1 MSQHTLRTESLFKLS
16 WPVFLQNM
24 TNTVVFMVDFLF
36 FSYLSDEVAG
46 TIGQMLPIVWMGAF
60 VIPVFAG
67 TGVSVA
73 SQYMG
78 ANQHDKVVP
87 SYMMNLLFTLV
98 MGVIYGSAMWILAPN
113 IGRWM
118 GMNPHLNAI
127 STEFFSTMAA
137 YFFFMGVWVA
147 YNAILS
153 SRGMTHWLMYTS
165 FMVGVINLV
174 LDAVFVLVFGW
185 GVRGIVL
192 ASVIGAA
199 AAMFTAMWM
208 VHHKLGI
215 RFYLKGALKDM
226 LGVLKPMLRI
236 GIPNALEPFSYT
248 VQQIILSTFIIAMGV
263 QSMAAASYAGRAQM
277 FQITF
282 AFSLANG
289 AQILMAHWMG
299 AGRFADVNHI
309 YWKAIRSAM
318 VVAGTYATGLW
329 LLSDWAMGIFT
340 NDPEIKLLAKTLLF
354 IAVFL
359 EPARTVNI
367 IGGFALRTVGD
378 SRFPMIIAIVF
389 IWGILPIIIFIDRTW
404 GITLAGLWVCF
415 AADEIL
421 RAAINIWRWKTGRWK
436 SMGIAQPAPLTGD
449 PVTIETARAT

>member
-1 MSQHTLRTESLFKLS
+1 
-16 WPVFLQNM
+16 
-24 TNTVVFMVDFLF
+24 
-36 FSYLSDEVAG
+36 
-46 TIGQMLPIVWMGAF
+46 
-60 VIPVFAG
+60 
-67 TGVSVA
+67 
-73 SQYMG
+73 
-78 ANQHDKVVP
+78 
-87 SYMMNLLFTLV
+87 MMNLFVTLL
-98 MGVIYGSAMWILAPN
+98 MGIVYGSAMWFLAPD

-118 GMNPHLNAI
+118 GMAPHLNAI
-127 STEFFSTMAA
+127 SAEFFSTMAG
-137 YFFFMGVWVA
+137 YFFFMGIWVA

-165 FMVGVINLV
+165 FMVGAINLA
-174 LDAVFVLVFGW
+174 LDALFVLGFGW
-185 GVRGIVL
+185 GVKGIVL

-199 AAMFTAMWM
+199 AAMFTTMWM
-208 VHHKLGI
+208 VHVKLGV
-215 RFYLKGALKDM
+215 RFYLMGAVTDM
-226 LGVLKPMLRI
+226 LKVLKPMLRI

-263 QSMAAASYAGRAQM
+263 ASMAANSYAGRAQM

-299 AGRFADVNHI
+299 ARRFADVDRM
-309 YWKAIRSAM
+309 YWKAIGTAM
-318 VVAGTYATGLW
+318 VVAGVYATALW

-340 NDPEIKLLAKTLLF
+340 DDPDIKRLAKTLLL

-378 SRFPMIIAIVF
+378 TRFPLIIAIVF
-389 IWGILPIIIFIDRTW
+389 IWGILPVIIFIDRTW

-415 AADEIL
+415 ALDEIL
-421 RAAINIWRWKTGRWK
+421 RAIINMWRWKTGRWK
-436 SMGIAQPAPLTGD
+436 SMGIAQYESSPAA
-449 PVTIETARAT
+449 PVSTAQATVT

>member
-1 MSQHTLRTESLFKLS
+1 MSQHTLRTENLFKLS

-46 TIGQMLPIVWMGAF
+46 TIGQILPIVWMGAF

-78 ANQHDKVVP
+78 AGQHDKVVP
-87 SYMMNLLFTLV
+87 SYMMNLTFTFV
-98 MGVIYGSAMWILAPN
+98 MGIVYGSAMVFLAGD
-113 IGRWM
+113 IGLWM
-118 GMNPHLNAI
+118 GMDAHLNAI

-137 YFFFMGVWVA
+137 YFFFMGIWVA
-147 YNAILS
+147 YNAVLS

-165 FMVGVINLV
+165 FMVGAVNLV
-174 LDAVFVLVFGW
+174 LDTVFVLGFGW

-192 ASVIGAA
+192 ASVIGVAS
-199 AAMFTAMWM
+199 AMFVSMWM
-208 VHHKLGI
+208 VHRKLGI
-215 RFYLKGALKDM
+215 RFYLKGAVNDM
-226 LGVLKPMLRI
+226 LSVLKPMLRI

-248 VQQIILSTFIIAMGV
+248 VQQTILSTFIIAMGV
-263 QSMAAASYAGRAQM
+263 TSMAANSYSGRAQM

-282 AFSLANG
+282 AFSLASG
-289 AQILMAHWMG
+289 GQILFAHWMG
-299 AGRFADVNHI
+299 ARRFDDVNQL
-309 YWKAIRSAM
+309 YWKAIRTAM
-318 VVAGTYATGLW
+318 TVAAVYATGLW
-329 LLSDWAMGIFT
+329 LLSDWAMGVFT
-340 NDPEIKLLAKTLLF
+340 SDPEIKRIAKTLLF
-354 IAVFL
+354 IAVFM

-378 SRFPMIIAIVF
+378 TRFPLIIAVIF
-389 IWGILPIIIFIDRTW
+389 IWGILPIIIFFDRTW

-415 AADEIL
+415 AIDEIL
-421 RAAINIWRWKTGRWK
+421 RAVINMWRWKTGRWK
-436 SMGIAQPAPLTGD
+436 SMGIAHPKSIPGQPAPRD
-449 PVTIETARAT
+449 AATAV